1 MKKYLYILYAF
12 IVAHLS
18 ACTTNVQSVGEVI
31 VERGTNCYSI
41 MLQYSKGFKSTDL
54 AYTAIAIA
62 AFTAAFNLDLATIM
76 DGVTMAPIAA
86 FAWIGKDDSFVKL
99 KSDDVAKLEA
109 DELPKYQDALAGDLL
124 KREEAIAT
132 KIVELSED
140 SEANK
145 EEIQNLKNELMDSN
159 KETLTLVKGLIETV
173 REQGKHLGKMAD
185 AGEISHSTF
194 KTAMKAAW
202 DEKVDAIKEAHDS
215 KKNIDITVKATQT
228 YGDIDAGLD
237 FAQMKPGV
245 NDLPVR
251 RPLIRD
257 LFSTIPL
264 STEFLKYTEQ
274 DTVVRNAQNVAKCA
288 AVTSTTKETLKVS
301 SIETKVI
308 KDQID
313 FCRLFI
319 NDYPFMESRINRL
332 INQSIALRVDSQL
345 LLGDGTGENTFSID
359 SVASTFDAA
368 NAVADIEFSV
378 QAPTLVDLLLGME
391 TQIIELGE
399 QGDFVPNI
407 AIVNKVDW
415 FIQVQSRKD
424 QNDNYLDGRVTM
436 VGGRPMVGNMA
447 IMWTTI
453 MPQNEVYVFDSTKGE
468 VVDRQ
473 ELVIEI
479 AFENKDNWEKQIA
492 SLQGYVRLNFLVED
506 NNANAFMHA
515 PDVTAALTAITK
527 P

>member
-1 MKKYLYILYAF
+1 MEIKWINADGFFTRLKAEEIVKLSEEDAIKYNNALTEATLKKDEE
-12 IVAHLS
+12 VAQKM
-18 ACTTNVQSVGEVI
+18 VDFGEV
-31 VERGTNCYSI
+31 T
-41 MLQYSKGFKSTDL
+41 
-54 AYTAIAIA
+54 
-62 AFTAAFNLDLATIM
+62 
-76 DGVTMAPIAA
+76 
-86 FAWIGKDDSFVKL
+86 
-99 KSDDVAKLEA
+99 
-109 DELPKYQDALAGDLL
+109 
-124 KREEAIAT
+124 
-132 KIVELSED
+132 
-140 SEANK
+140 EANK
-145 EEIQNLKNELMDSN
+145 EEFEALKTELTESNNETVAQL
-159 KETLTLVKGLIETV
+159 KEVMKAV
-173 REQGKHLGKMAD
+173 REQAKHLGKMAD
-185 AGEISHSTF
+185 TGEISHSTL

-202 DEKVDAIKEAHDS
+202 DKKLDAIKDAHND
-215 KKNIDITVKATQT
+215 KKNVEITVKATQT

-264 STEFLKYTEQ
+264 SAEFLKYTEQ
-274 DTVVRNAQNVAKCA
+274 DTVVRDAQNVAKCA

-319 NDYPFMESRINRL
+319 ADYPFMESRINRL

-359 SVASTFDAA
+359 SVSSTFNAA
-368 NAVADIEFSV
+368 NAAADISTSV

-436 VGGRPMVGNMA
+436 VGGRPMVGNMT

-453 MPQNEVYVFDSTKGE
+453 MPQNEVYVFDSAKGE